1 MLIQD
6 QPLMRNLL
14 YLITWYNA
22 VLALTPLRLW
32 TGGFM
37 PGDGARGQNLEHLK
51 NFLLLLFFSCM
62 ELFVFEQQ
70 VLFRIDSL
78 CDPQP

>member
-6 QPLMRNLL
+6 QPLMRNHL

-22 VLALTPLRLW
+22 VLALIPLRLW

-37 PGDGARGQNLEHLK
+37 PGGGARGQNLEHLK
-51 NFLLLLFFSCM
+51 KKISFAFFFM
-62 ELFVFEQQ
+62 YGII
-70 VLFRIDSL
+70 RI
-78 CDPQP
+78 